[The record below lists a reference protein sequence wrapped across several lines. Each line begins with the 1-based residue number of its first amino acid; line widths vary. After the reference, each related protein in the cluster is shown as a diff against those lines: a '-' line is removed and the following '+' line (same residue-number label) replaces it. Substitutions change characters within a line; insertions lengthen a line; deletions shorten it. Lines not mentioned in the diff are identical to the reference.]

1 MPHQPRK
8 KPKAFKKPLI
18 LVSFILVITGLTLI
32 LLSKSGIIS
41 PAEMFLKDTSGQ
53 LQSFFSAPFFQ
64 VKHLWSSYIDLQKV
78 KEENQVLKAQLAEL
92 ENEMTTYREA
102 LIENRRLK
110 QLLEIKE
117 KTPWNSIVAHVV
129 GTDIA
134 PWRAVLTID
143 VGKVDGLAE
152 DMPVL
157 CQGGLLGRI
166 IDTSMHF
173 SKVMLVT
180 DYHSRIAAIVQRNRA
195 RGILKGDGA
204 RGCILDYVKKG
215 VDIQSGDVIITS
227 GLDGIFPKGLLVGKV
242 KLVGPGEKSDLFQY
256 IGVEPTAKINEAEEV
271 LVLLKPLNTEK

>member
-8 KPKAFKKPLI
+8 KTKAFKRPI
-18 LVSFILVITGLTLI
+18 IFVSFVLVIIGLTLV

-41 PAEMFLKDTSGQ
+41 PAEMFLKDTNGQ

-78 KEENQVLKAQLAEL
+78 KEENQVLKAQLAQL

-117 KTPWNSIVAHVV
+117 NTPWNSIVAHVV

-143 VGKVDGLAE
+143 VGKANGVAE

-204 RGCILDYVKKG
+204 SGCLLDYVKKG

-227 GLDGIFPKGLLVGKV
+227 GLDGVFPKGLLVGKV

-256 IGVEPTAKINEAEEV
+256 IGVEPTAKIDEAEEV
-271 LVLLKPLNTEK
+271 LVLLRPLNAEK